1 MRLLHKGESLCCFR
15 GSASVTYEGM
25 LPSDLTLSALRF
37 ILSAKPGQSCKQDCE
52 TVDFCNS
59 LIVSIGAKVLFY
71 KETKRFSR
79 KREGVRQ
86 SNE

>member
-15 GSASVTYEGM
+15 GSASVTYGGM

-37 ILSAKPGQSCKQDCE
+37 ILSAKPGQSCKQACE